1 VTSITTQ
8 FLGFALIAILLFNLM
23 PNSRWRRY
31 SLLASSA
38 VFLFFLTP
46 LPSALFPLLAFTAAG
61 FLSLRWVQSG
71 SRYALGVTVGCF
83 LCLFV
88 WLKKYSFL
96 PHGTFLT
103 ATYVTVGL
111 SYILFRVL
119 SLLIDTSR
127 GGLTARVPL
136 VSYLCYSLNF
146 TTLISGP
153 IQRYQDFEETLEGP
167 QREPLTLSWVMKA
180 LERIVRGA
188 FKVRVLAFLFSTI
201 HEGAVR
207 SVIGAQGDFS
217 ERCFHG
223 GIIFV
228 SYTLFLYANFSGYI
242 DVALGIASLLGM
254 KLPENF
260 DRPFSAT
267 SFIDFWS
274 RWHITL
280 SNWLKDYVYLPL
292 VTNLMRRFPQRSVE
306 PYIGVLAY
314 FVTFFLVGIW
324 HGSTSVF
331 LFFGLLQGGGVS
343 FNKLFQVI
351 ATAKLGRK
359 RYRELSAGPIWLAVS
374 RGLTFTWFTFTLT
387 WFWSDWGQIQ
397 HLYSAL
403 GPQAGVTLWAGV
415 LVISTIGLACW
426 EEARVRI
433 ERFSES
439 RGNLLASRYLRTA
452 WLTALLAGMLAIGFL
467 VNQPIPEIVY
477 GKF

>member
-1 VTSITTQ
+1 MTSITAQ
-8 FLGFALIAILLFNLM
+8 FLGFALIVVLLFNLM

-31 SLLASSA
+31 ALLASSG
-38 VFLFFLTP
+38 VFLFLLTP
-46 LPSALFPLLAFTAAG
+46 APTALLPLLAFTAIG
-61 FLSLRWVQSG
+61 FLSLRWIQSG
-71 SRYALGVTVGCF
+71 SRYAFGVTVCLVLF
-83 LCLFV
+83 LFV

-96 PHGTFLT
+96 PYETFLNVP
-103 ATYVTVGL
+103 YVIVGL

-127 GGLTARVPL
+127 GALTARVPL
-136 VSYLCYSLNF
+136 VSYLCYTLNF
-146 TTLISGP
+146 TTFVSGP
-153 IQRYQDFEETLEGP
+153 IQRYQDFEATLEGP
-167 QREPLTLSWVMKA
+167 QREPLTLGWVMTA

-201 HEGAVR
+201 HDGAVR
-207 SVIGAQGDFS
+207 WVLGGQGDFS
-217 ERCFHG
+217 ERCFQG
-223 GIIFV
+223 ALIFV

-260 DRPFSAT
+260 DRPFSAI

-280 SNWLKDYVYLPL
+280 SNWLKDYVYMPL
-292 VTNLMRRFPQRSVE
+292 VTNLMRRFPERSVE

-324 HGSTSVF
+324 HGSTSEF
-331 LFFGLLQGGGVS
+331 LFFGLLQGGGVA

-351 ATAKLGRK
+351 ATKRLGRK
-359 RYRELSAGPIWLAVS
+359 RYRELSGGPIWLALS

-397 HLYSAL
+397 HVYSAFGL
-403 GPQAGVTLWAGV
+403 ETTVSLWAGV
-415 LVISTIGLACW
+415 WLVSTIGLASW
-426 EEARVRI
+426 EEARARV

-439 RGNLLASRYLRTA
+439 RGNLLASRYVRTA
-452 WLTALLAGMLAIGFL
+452 WLTALLAGILAIGVL
-467 VNQPIPEIVY
+467 VNQPVPEIVY